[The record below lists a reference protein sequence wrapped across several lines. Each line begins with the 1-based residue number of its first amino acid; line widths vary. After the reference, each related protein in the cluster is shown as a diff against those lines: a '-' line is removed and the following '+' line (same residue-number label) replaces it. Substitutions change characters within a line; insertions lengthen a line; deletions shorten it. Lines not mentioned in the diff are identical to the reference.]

1 MCMRVV
7 TGLYYYNLLLVS
19 AQFPESQLNCYPL
32 SLVADSTMTSDS
44 LAAINHAVVL
54 WLKQARIYA
63 MIDLFMSTKWG
74 VKFVSKTLS
83 ISQTTSASGSR
94 LPHWG
99 TSTRVFVTSLLVVSS
114 KSRSLKSIYS
124 SRGHFLSSDLCTNMT
139 TITMSILSCTDVHWW
154 GGWSVQTV
162 NWICVA
168 ATLSLY
174 YPMPCCHAALILTS
188 CSPAIDIRNP
198 ECSKANT
205 NIKSPSRQDFGNKLS
220 LT

>member
-63 MIDLFMSTKWG
+63 MIDLFMSTTWG

-114 KSRSLKSIYS
+114 KSRSLKSLYS
-124 SRGHFLSSDLCTNMT
+124 SRGQFLSSDLCTNMT
-139 TITMSILSCTDVHWW
+139 PLRCPYLVALMCTDEEA
-154 GGWSVQTV
+154 GQCRQSTESVLLQLCRCT
-162 NWICVA
+162 IQC
-168 ATLSLY
+168 
-174 YPMPCCHAALILTS
+174 
-188 CSPAIDIRNP
+188 PAVMRH
-198 ECSKANT
+198 
-205 NIKSPSRQDFGNKLS
+205 
-220 LT
+220 